1 MTTQGI
7 RQLLISPDC
16 SRDDWLRVGENEV
29 YLAKQTDPAG
39 TRAVLQLTVVRRRAA
54 THGCT

>member
-39 TRAVLQLTVVRRRAA
+39 TRAVLQLTVVRSYYV
-54 THGCT
+54 